1 MEPTKISNRTIAA
14 IFDEI
19 ADLLEID
26 GANPFRVRAYRRAA
40 QNILALSKPLSQLVA
55 EGTDLTQLPGIGEAL
70 AQKITEIV
78 TTGSLHYLDE
88 LKKRIPP
95 DLERLLK
102 ISGLGPKRVHQL
114 YEALHIRSLADLK
127 KALDEGKVQA
137 LDGFGPKLV
146 QSIADGL
153 ARQTGVVR
161 HRLFEADPVAHAVVE
176 SLRRCKGVRRIEIAG
191 SIRRRKETVKDIDIV
206 AGTSM
211 NTDIMETFLSLP
223 DVKRIVM
230 QGPTRSSV
238 ELFSGFH
245 IDLRA
250 VHEEAFG
257 SALHHFTGARS
268 HNIAL
273 RTMASEQGLK
283 INEYGIYK
291 GVRRIGGEHE
301 SDIYERLGMQY
312 IEPELRENRGEIE
325 CALQHRLPKLIERK
339 AIRGD
344 LHIHTDR
351 SDGSASVETMAR
363 AAMALGYEYM
373 AVTDHTK
380 HLTVARGQDEDRLLE
395 ALDEIDAL
403 NDRLEGFT
411 ILKSAETDILE
422 DGSLD
427 LGDEVLRRL
436 DLVVGAVHFK
446 FNLSKK
452 MQTKRIIKAME
463 HPAFSILAHPTGRLI
478 NLRDPYELDMHAVIA
493 AAKELGVI
501 LELNA
506 QPSRLDLNDLHCKT
520 AKEAGVK
527 IAVSTDA
534 HSVADLQ
541 LMAYGIAQARRG
553 WLEPEDVVNTL
564 PLKELLALLGR

>member
-1 MEPTKISNRTIAA
+1 MYKITNRTIAA

-26 GANPFRVRAYRRAA
+26 GANPFRIRAYRRAS
-40 QNILALSKPLSQLVA
+40 QSILALSKPLAQLVA
-55 EGTDLTQLPGIGEAL
+55 EGADLKELPGIGEAL

-78 TTGSLHYLDE
+78 TTGNLHYLDE
-88 LKKRIPP
+88 LKKHIPP

-114 YEALHIRSLADLK
+114 YDALHIRSLSDLQ
-127 KALDEGKVQA
+127 KALEEGKVEA

-146 QSIADGL
+146 QAIADGL
-153 ARQTGVVR
+153 KQQSRPLR
-161 HRLFEADPVAHAVVE
+161 HRLFEADPVARALVE
-176 SLRRCKGVRRIEIAG
+176 TLRRCHGVRQIEIAG

-206 AGTSM
+206 ASTSM
-211 NTDIMETFLSLP
+211 DTDIMETFLSLP

-238 ELFSGFH
+238 ELYSGIH
-245 IDLRA
+245 VDLRA

-257 SALHHFTGARS
+257 SALHHFTGARA

-291 GVRRIGGEHE
+291 GVRRIGGGEE
-301 SDIYERLGMQY
+301 KDVYDRLGMEY
-312 IEPELRENRGEIE
+312 IQPEMRENRGEIE
-325 CALQHRLPKLIERK
+325 RALQHTLPKLIERK

-351 SDGSASVETMAR
+351 SDGSASLKAMAR
-363 AAMALGYEYM
+363 AAQEMGYEYM

-380 HLTVARGQDEDRLLE
+380 HLTVAHGQDERHLLE
-395 ALDEIDAL
+395 ALDEIDTL
-403 NDRLEGFT
+403 NDKLDGFT
-411 ILKSAETDILE
+411 ILKSTEVDILE

-427 LGDEVLRRL
+427 LSDEMLKRL

-452 MQTKRIIKAME
+452 VQTRRIITAMQ
-463 HPAFSILAHPTGRLI
+463 HPSLSILAHPTGRLI
-478 NLRDPYELDMHAVIA
+478 NLRDPYELDMNAVIA
-493 AAKELGVI
+493 AAKDLGVI

-506 QPSRLDLNDLHCKT
+506 QPSRLDLNDLHCKM

-527 IAVSTDA
+527 IAISTDA
-534 HSVADLQ
+534 HSTSDLQ
-541 LMAYGIAQARRG
+541 LMAYGIGQARRG

-564 PLKELLALLGR
+564 PLKELIALLRR